1 MLRCGIATVLSVVLG
16 VSVVPV
22 PQAQA
27 SAMKRSYIVTLH
39 HRSDID
45 DVVAASK
52 NLGAKRFNIFRY
64 ALGGFA
70 TDISDVAAKTLRRD
84 TRVKRVTKNVEVHK
98 RTQLQ
103 HGS

>member
-1 MLRCGIATVLSVVLG
+1 MQKVLRYVVATSLSIVLVITSVPL
-16 VSVVPV
+16 

-27 SAMKRSYIVTLH
+27 AVQKRSYIVTLH

-45 DVVAASK
+45 EVVAASK

-70 TDISDVAAKTLRRD
+70 TDLSDTAAKTLSA
-84 TRVKRVTKNVEVHK
+84 T
-98 RTQLQ
+98 
-103 HGS
+103 HG

>member
-1 MLRCGIATVLSVVLG
+1 MRKMLRCGIATVLSVVLG

-27 SAMKRSYIVTLH
+27 SALKRSYIVTLH

-70 TDISDVAAKTLRRD
+70 TDLSDVAAST
-84 TRVKRVTKNVEVHK
+84 
-98 RTQLQ
+98 
-103 HGS
+103 